1 MRRIIFALLFIF
13 LGTAHANTPAQVFRV
28 DFTGFPFTSMCNA
41 ETVTVLGG
49 EIMILLRED
58 FARGPDDVNGVH
70 LLNRAVGSFS
80 GVGLSTGDEYRINV
94 VAPSA
99 FYPNVSVN
107 NSNPSNPGAV
117 ANLLAQIE
125 LINLSNPGSG
135 VSKTS
140 AVIVF
145 VRLPSGEGENKVLEV
160 SMECIGR

>member
-1 MRRIIFALLFIF
+1 MRRKICALLFVLI
-13 LGTAHANTPAQVFRV
+13 GTAHAGTPAQVLRL
-28 DFTGFPFTSMCNA
+28 DFTGFEFVSMCNA

-49 EIMILLRED
+49 DITILLRED
-58 FARGPDDVNGVH
+58 FAGSPDDVNGVH

-80 GVGLSTGDEYRINV
+80 GVGLLTGDEYRVNV

-125 LINLSNPGSG
+125 IINLSTPGSG